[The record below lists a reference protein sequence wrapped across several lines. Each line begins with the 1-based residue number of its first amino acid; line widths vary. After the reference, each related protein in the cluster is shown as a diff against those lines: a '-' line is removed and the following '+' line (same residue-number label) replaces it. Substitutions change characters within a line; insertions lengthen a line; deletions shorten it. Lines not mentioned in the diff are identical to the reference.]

1 METITDPSLYCDKL
15 DWLWAPLSDLGFN
28 ILAPE
33 MLQEKVLTDETF
45 LKGKQR

>member
-28 ILAPE
+28 IQAPR
-33 MLQEKVLTDETF
+33 DAS
-45 LKGKQR
+45 GKSFNR